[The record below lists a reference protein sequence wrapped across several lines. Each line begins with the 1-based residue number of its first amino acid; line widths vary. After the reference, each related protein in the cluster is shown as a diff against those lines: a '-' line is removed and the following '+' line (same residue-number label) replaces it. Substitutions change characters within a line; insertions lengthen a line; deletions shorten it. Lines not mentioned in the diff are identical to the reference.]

1 MSDLKERMQSLDLL
15 DPPELWHRVGAR
27 HVELPREPR
36 RGKVVAAVMLL
47 AALAIAVLV
56 RLSYRDSASEPI
68 RPGPRPNG
76 PIYFVSEA
84 DRITGS
90 VGFYVVNEDGTGF
103 KKLPAP
109 TRSFGQMAVSP
120 DGNHVAF
127 ATGGFD
133 VTSDVFI
140 MRSDG
145 TNVRR
150 LTSDEPTGFLRGA
163 HDNAPAWSPD
173 GKRLAFASTRCC
185 DKPGSMGNRA
195 LYVMRADGSGAK
207 QITDGA
213 IHVWEIA
220 WAPDGKSIA
229 FTGLSGPIYLVE
241 PDGSNLRTIGGVDG
255 RFIKD
260 LAWSPDGTQIVYATE
275 GRDPEGPT
283 KWGSVP
289 QDYQIRTINRDG
301 TGETTIYRCDGLC
314 RFSGYGVE
322 WSPDGKRIAFL
333 FGRVHGV
340 GIDWF
345 IGLVAPDGSG
355 FRFLQTY
362 KIQVRDFTWA
372 AR

>member
-1 MSDLKERMQSLDLL
+1 
-15 DPPELWHRVGAR
+15 
-27 HVELPREPR
+27 
-36 RGKVVAAVMLL
+36 
-47 AALAIAVLV
+47 
-56 RLSYRDSASEPI
+56 
-68 RPGPRPNG
+68 
-76 PIYFVSEA
+76 
-84 DRITGS
+84 
-90 VGFYVVNEDGTGF
+90 
-103 KKLPAP
+103 
-109 TRSFGQMAVSP
+109 
-120 DGNHVAF
+120 
-127 ATGGFD
+127 
-133 VTSDVFI
+133 
-140 MRSDG
+140 
-145 TNVRR
+145 
-150 LTSDEPTGFLRGA
+150 
-163 HDNAPAWSPD
+163 
-173 GKRLAFASTRCC
+173 
-185 DKPGSMGNRA
+185 MGNRA